1 MRRLLFVIAL
11 LAALGT
17 FVLLSATG
25 QVARADNNSAVVI
38 DNIGCTMIDASGAT
52 TFSDSDHRVSTTKSG
67 NAVTKCYAVIP
78 NNTGKVVKWSFA
90 NTGDPCITLL
100 GTTNTWQEVI
110 DAFGNATLSCTYKI
124 AKT

>member
-67 NAVTKCYAVIP
+67 NAVTKCYAVI
-78 NNTGKVVKWSFA
+78 
-90 NTGDPCITLL
+90 
-100 GTTNTWQEVI
+100 GTA
-110 DAFGNATLSCTYKI
+110 DGFRAR
-124 AKT
+124 